1 MSGPV
6 SPPVVS
12 APVAPS
18 AVAPEIA
25 DPRLYLDGIPHERFA
40 GIRAMPGLAWHP
52 YDAPGDGGAGGAGGK
67 GGFWTVARHA
77 DVKEVSRNPALF
89 SSAIGHTNLWDL
101 QADALEARRSLID
114 TDAPD
119 HTRLRRMVAGAFTPK
134 NIRRW
139 EQAVRDITVELLDDF
154 EAAGGGDWVA
164 SVAAPLPIRVILAM
178 LGVPVADADYLVELS
193 NYLVEGTGDAQSLPP
208 DAFGNTTELRL
219 LPFNS
224 PASHALFEYGERMRA
239 ERRANPQHDLVTH
252 LVAAEADGGR
262 ISRHEFR
269 HLFHLLVFAGNETTR
284 TALSHGAMA
293 LAANPGQ
300 WQRVLDDPALV
311 EPATEEVIRWAT
323 PVLHMRRTAAA
334 DCELAGTA
342 IAAGD
347 KVVMWYAS
355 ANRDEAAFDHPEAFD
370 VARHDNDH
378 FAFGGGGPHLC
389 LGAFLARLE
398 VSVLLQEMAA
408 RRMSLAQT
416 GDPVRTASNFVH
428 GVLSVEMAPAAAP

>member
-1 MSGPV
+1 MSA
-6 SPPVVS
+6 
-12 APVAPS
+12 APAAPL
-18 AVAPEIA
+18 ALAPEIA

-40 GIRAMPGLAWHP
+40 EIRAMPGLAWHP
-52 YDAPGDGGAGGAGGK
+52 YGDN
-67 GGFWTVARHA
+67 GFWAVTRHA
-77 DVKEVSRNPALF
+77 DVRAVSRSPAVF

-101 QADALEARRSLID
+101 EADALEARRSLID

-139 EQAVRDITVELLDDF
+139 EEAVREITVELLDEFLARD
-154 EAAGGGDWVA
+154 GGDWVEM
-164 SVAAPLPIRVILAM
+164 VAAPLPIRVILAM

-224 PASHALFEYGERMRA
+224 PASHALFNYGEDMRTKRRA
-239 ERRANPQHDLVTH
+239 EPRDDLVTH
-252 LVAAEADGGR
+252 LVKAETEGGR
-262 ISRHEFR
+262 ISHHEFR

-284 TALSHGAMA
+284 TAISHGAMA
-293 LAANPGQ
+293 LAANPDQ
-300 WQRVLDDPALV
+300 WQRVLDDPGLV
-311 EPATEEVIRWAT
+311 ASATEEVIRWAT

-334 DCELAGTA
+334 DCELAGTE

-347 KVVMWYAS
+347 KVVMWYGS
-355 ANRDEAAFDHPEAFD
+355 ANRDEAAFADPFAFD
-370 VARHDNDH
+370 VGRADNEH

-398 VSVLLQEMAA
+398 VSVLLEEMAA
-408 RRMSLAQT
+408 RRMFLEQL
-416 GDPVRTASNFVH
+416 GEPVRTASNFVH
-428 GVLSVEMAPAAAP
+428 GVLSVPMVPAGSR

>member
-1 MSGPV
+1 MSA
-6 SPPVVS
+6 
-12 APVAPS
+12 APAAPL
-18 AVAPEIA
+18 ALAPEIA

-40 GIRAMPGLAWHP
+40 EIRAMPGLAWHP
-52 YDAPGDGGAGGAGGK
+52 YGDN
-67 GGFWTVARHA
+67 GFWAVTRHA
-77 DVKEVSRNPALF
+77 DVRAVSRNPTVF

-101 QADALEARRSLID
+101 EADALKARRSLID

-139 EQAVRDITVELLDDF
+139 EEAVREITVELLDEF
-154 EAAGGGDWVA
+154 LARGGGDWVEMM
-164 SVAAPLPIRVILAM
+164 AAPLPIRVILAM

-224 PASHALFEYGERMRA
+224 PASHALFNYGEDMRTKRRA
-239 ERRANPQHDLVTH
+239 EPRDDLVTH
-252 LVAAEADGGR
+252 LVKAEAEGGR
-262 ISRHEFR
+262 ISHHEFR

-284 TALSHGAMA
+284 TAISHGAMA
-293 LAANPGQ
+293 LAANPDQ
-300 WQRVLDDPALV
+300 WQRVLDDPGLV
-311 EPATEEVIRWAT
+311 ASATEEVIRWAT

-334 DCELAGTA
+334 DCELAGTE

-347 KVVMWYAS
+347 KVVMWYGS
-355 ANRDEAAFDHPEAFD
+355 ANRDEAAFADPFAFD
-370 VARHDNDH
+370 VGRADNEH

-398 VSVLLQEMAA
+398 VSVLLEEMAA
-408 RRMSLAQT
+408 RRMFLEQV
-416 GDPVRTASNFVH
+416 GEPVRTASNFVH
-428 GVLSVEMAPAAAP
+428 GVLSVPMVPAGSR